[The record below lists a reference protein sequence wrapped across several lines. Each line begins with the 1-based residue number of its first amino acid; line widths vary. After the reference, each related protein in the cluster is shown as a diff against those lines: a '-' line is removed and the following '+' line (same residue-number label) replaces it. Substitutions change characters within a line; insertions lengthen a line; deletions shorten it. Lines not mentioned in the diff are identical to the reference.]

1 MPENENPEREN
12 STTENAE
19 NENSDNE
26 NLENETS
33 ESSSNSSPTSSFE
46 TERKAARQYL
56 SGTAQALIQ
65 WMPLGGSGS
74 LLISFLTEQ
83 EWLMALFM
91 FPVTIVTV
99 FWAKY
104 TDGFLNQL
112 GEVAAKR
119 GKEDVDALVGWKENL
134 DEAIRWQLAGTE
146 RKYLQCQGNACR
158 DYATEGLTSTFKPLL
173 KDVFV
178 PLELSGDFFRSV
190 DGETLPMPP
199 GLKRDKQVAE
209 RLASGEGLRIW
220 NLLERGKRNSVYRSL
235 AILAWGGY
243 GKTTLLRHITYLYTQ
258 KGKPRQIA
266 SAPKLL
272 PVLLYLRRWQETIA
286 KTKKLDL
293 PILIEKHHIPNLSGG
308 KDLKLPPNWAKQQL
322 RQGKMLVMFDGFDE
336 VREVWQQPMSLW
348 IAKQMAAYPQSFFIL
363 TSRPGGYKNYAAEH
377 KPNSVFVK
385 PFNDDQ
391 QERFVRCWYLCR
403 ERHYSAEPKHPRVK
417 QLATEKAASLMTQIR
432 EREELHDLAKN
443 PLLLSTI
450 VNLHSYAPSDPID
463 PSRPIQL
470 PQRRAELYRE
480 IFRLQLGDR
489 PLVKQINLLLSAED
503 SQKILQQLALAMVR
517 ENKPNIEKKLLLAQ
531 LKSSLSALDDSVESA
546 TFLQQIEQVSE
557 LLVKRDVRYE
567 FAHLSFQGYLA
578 AREIQEL
585 KQESL
590 LLEHWQKP
598 WWKETILLYAAQVS
612 THQLTHL
619 VRQLCGVGTR
629 EAVGLA
635 YDCLKESPRKVT
647 PEVAK
652 ELEKLA
658 SRIQYLRYQKL
669 VNYLKQRDWR
679 KADEETARLMLQ
691 TAGKEENQWLEIE
704 EIENFPCEDLR
715 TLNELWVKYSN
726 GHFGFSVQKE
736 IWIEC
741 GGKPGVYDDYESYKK
756 FVDLVGWRR
765 KGNWL
770 YYNDLNFQR
779 RGSPRGHLP
788 WLWMGAVAP
797 RPGTVWG
804 PSLRLGPGEGE
815 RGLGGCSSLASRLV
829 KCSI

>member
-1 MPENENPEREN
+1 MPESENPEDKN
-12 STTENAE
+12 STTEN
-19 NENSDNE
+19 S
-26 NLENETS
+26 ENETS
-33 ESSSNSSPTSSFE
+33 ESSSNSSPTPSFE
-46 TERKAARQYL
+46 TERKVARQWVQQRL
-56 SGTAQALIQ
+56 LQ
-65 WMPLGGSGS
+65 WMPLGGSGFAFVS
-74 LLISFLTEQ
+74 LLLKEEPFIAIL
-83 EWLMALFM
+83 M
-91 FPVTIVTV
+91 FPVMAISIV
-99 FWAKY
+99 WAKY

-119 GKEDVDALVGWKENL
+119 GKEDVDALVGWKENI

-146 RKYLQCQGNACR
+146 GKYLQCQGNACR

-178 PLELSGDFFRSV
+178 PLELSGDFSRGV
-190 DGETLPMPP
+190 DGEALPMPP
-199 GLKRDKQVAE
+199 GLKRDKQLAE

-220 NLLERGKRNSVYRSL
+220 NLLERGKGNSAYRSL

-258 KGKPRQIA
+258 KRQPRQIA

-272 PVLLYLRRWQETIA
+272 PVLLYLRRWQEVIHTE
-286 KTKKLDL
+286 KPDL
-293 PILIEKHHIPNLSGG
+293 PTLIEKHHIPNLSGG
-308 KDLKLPPNWAKQQL
+308 KDLKLPPNWAKNQL
-322 RQGKMLVMFDGFDE
+322 RQDNMLVMFDGFDE
-336 VREVWQQPMSLW
+336 VREEWQKPMSRW
-348 IAKQMAAYPQSFFIL
+348 IAKQIEAYPQSFFIL

-417 QLATEKAASLMTQIR
+417 QLATQKAASLMTQIR
-432 EREELHDLAKN
+432 ERGELHDLAKN

-503 SQKILQQLALAMVR
+503 SQKILQKLALAMVK
-517 ENKPNIEKKLLLAQ
+517 ENKPNIEKKPLLAQ
-531 LKSSLSALDDSVESA
+531 LKSYLNGLDGSVEP
-546 TFLQQIEQVSE
+546 TKFLQQIEQVSE
-557 LLVKRDVRYE
+557 LLVKRDIEYE

-585 KQESL
+585 QQERL

-612 THQLTHL
+612 THQLSHL

-629 EAVGLA
+629 EAVALA
-635 YDCLKESPRKVT
+635 YDCLKETPRKVS
-647 PEVAK
+647 PAVAA
-652 ELEKLA
+652 ELERLK
-658 SRIQYLRYQKL
+658 SNVRDLRYQKL
-669 VNYLKQRDWR
+669 EAYLSQGEWR
-679 KADEETARLMLQ
+679 KADEETSRLMLQ
-691 TAGKEENQWLEIE
+691 TMGKEEGQLLDIDD
-704 EIENFPCEDLR
+704 IENFPCEDLR

-741 GGKPGVYDDYESYKK
+741 GGKPGVYDDLESYEK
-756 FVDLVGWRR
+756 FADRVGWRR
-765 KGNWL
+765 EGDWL
-770 YYNDLNFQR
+770 YYNDLNFTIA
-779 RGSPRGHLP
+779 SDRGHLP
-788 WLWMGAVAP
+788 QGIWQTYNDILF
-797 RPGTVWG
+797 
-804 PSLRLGPGEGE
+804 
-815 RGLGGCSSLASRLV
+815 SRV
-829 KCSI
+829 QTCEV